1 MWKVFGQMFGSVD
14 ILDLWVPRS
23 DWLHICLLDFVFG
36 RQFSEDKKEME
47 ELDEEDHGGL

>member
-23 DWLHICLLDFVFG
+23 DW
-36 RQFSEDKKEME
+36 QFSEDKKEME